1 MKKFARLIKSG
12 LGRVLLGIVAL
23 TGLWLAALHTSDA
36 VLASQLTITNKVG
49 AKLQALGVDWT
60 IVGIG
65 CPYSQQKVS
74 SSNLLGLP
82 ISDTIQVNEFS
93 TAYLL
98 KNPLG
103 AVRAITLH
111 PHGGIA
117 QGGCTYS
124 QNQ

>member
-1 MKKFARLIKSG
+1 MKKFARFIKSG
-12 LGRVLLGIVAL
+12 LGRVLLVTVAVNS
-23 TGLWLAALHTSDA
+23 LWLAALHTSDA
-36 VLASQLTITNKVG
+36 VLASQLTSTNKVG

-82 ISDTIQVNEFS
+82 IADTIQVNEFS

-98 KNPLG
+98 ENPLG
-103 AVRAITLH
+103 AVRAITIQ

-117 QGGCTYS
+117 QGGCSYR